1 MNTQQNI
8 IQLFL
13 MMDSCSLCPRACG
26 VNRNK
31 GVKGVCKTADKIFI
45 ASHTVHNG
53 EEPPISGTRG
63 SGTIFFSN
71 CSLNC
76 VFCQNYPIS
85 QLGNGREISNDDLA
99 DIMLNLQDKG
109 VHNINLVT
117 PTHYS
122 AHIAKAIYEAKQ
134 KGLKIPLLYNS
145 SGYESVE
152 ALRLLEGLIDIY
164 LPDIKYSNDD
174 IAFRYSNV
182 KNYVEANRAA
192 LKEMKR
198 QVGNLSFD
206 SDGIAQ
212 KGLLIRH
219 LVLPNE
225 IENTKACLDFI
236 AKELSKDTY
245 ISIMSQ
251 YHKAYKSDD
260 LKMPQKLDNGQYQQ
274 ALDYMDSLGLEN
286 GWRQNG

>member
-8 IQLFL
+8 NKLFS
-13 MMDSCSLCPRACG
+13 MMDSCNLCPRACG

-31 GVKGVCKTADKIFI
+31 SVKGFCKTADEIFI

-53 EEPPISGTRG
+53 EEPPISGMRG

-85 QLGNGREISNDDLA
+85 QFGNGRKISVNDLA
-99 DIMLNLQDKG
+99 DIMLELQDKG

-122 AHIAKAIYEAKQ
+122 AHIAKAIYIAKQ
-134 KGLKIPLLYNS
+134 KGLKIPTLYNS

-164 LPDIKYSNDD
+164 MPDIKYGDD
-174 IAFRYSNV
+174 ETAFRYSNV
-182 KNYVEANRAA
+182 KNYVKTNQAA

-198 QVGNLSFD
+198 QAGGLSFD
-206 SDGIAQ
+206 SDGTAK

-225 IENTKACLDFI
+225 IENSKSCLDFI

-260 LKMPQKLDNGQYQQ
+260 LKMPQKLDGGQYRQV
-274 ALDYMDSLGLEN
+274 LDYMDSLGLEN
-286 GWRQNG
+286 GWRQEE